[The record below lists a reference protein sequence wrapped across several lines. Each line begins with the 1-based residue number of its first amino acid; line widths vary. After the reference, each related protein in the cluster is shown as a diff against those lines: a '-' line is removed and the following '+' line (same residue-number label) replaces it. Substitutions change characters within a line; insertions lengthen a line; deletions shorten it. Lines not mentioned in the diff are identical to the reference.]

1 MAMTVAQATR
11 WLEEAEK
18 KDIHDISWE
27 ELIEVITVLRSQRL
41 PGGAPSYRNPL
52 VERALDLA
60 HRKAQPWLMNA
71 RAGVASQET
80 LDNLLGAARAVRA
93 SASPTGKLAQVDKAF
108 LEEVGRLVT
117 RLQRAQPRRGKG
129 PRADEFKR
137 ERRRAEGE
145 YRRLKEAFFDTGR
158 RAGLSEDEI
167 EDEWYQI
174 ETFSPHAGE
183 SIEAA
188 AAAKIAEWEAAILD
202 ALGDPI
208 GPPGISLPRGWTA
221 VREVE
226 LHPADRARFG
236 GAGTTQVEVP
246 ARYYA
251 DDALVAPVPTEQIP
265 ELQEA
270 FIAAGLLEEGSFW
283 SGVWDAQTIKAYTTV
298 LGYANLWGMTWESA
312 LQRMQQAHT
321 KLQEDQEKKKTVSEI
336 IAETYVQPD
345 YATLAQEVK
354 SMFRQRLRRE
364 PTEQELAEL
373 TAALGGWYRASFDVQ
388 MQIAEEAEARAESG
402 SDEPIQAQEVDPI
415 ARLGELFDERF
426 GAEER
431 RFEQIDNVRENMTH
445 MFQSLRSLQTM
456 MGG

>member
-1 MAMTVAQATR
+1 MAMTVAQAKR
-11 WLEEAEK
+11 WVEEAEK

-27 ELIEVITVLRSQRL
+27 ELIEVITVLRPLSPLGHQR
-41 PGGAPSYRNPL
+41 AWFNK
-52 VERALDLA
+52 ALDLV
-60 HRKAQPWLMNA
+60 HMKAAPWLMNA

-93 SASPTGKLAQVDKAF
+93 SASRTGKLAQADEAF
-108 LEEVGRLVT
+108 LEEVGRLLT

-137 ERRRAEGE
+137 ERLRAEGE

-158 RAGLSEDEI
+158 RAGLSEEEI
-167 EDEWYQI
+167 ELEWYKV
-174 ETFSPHAGE
+174 ETLGPQFGE
-183 SIEAA
+183 PVEVS
-188 AAAKIAEWEAAILD
+188 AAAKIAEWEAAILE

-236 GAGTTQVEVP
+236 GAGATQVEVP

-270 FIAAGLLEEGSFW
+270 LIAAGLLEEGSFW
-283 SGVWDAQTIKAYTTV
+283 SGVWDAETIKAYTTV
-298 LGYANLWGMTWESA
+298 LGYANLWGMTWDAA
-312 LQRMQQAHT
+312 LQRMEQAHA
-321 KLQEDQEKKKTVSEI
+321 KLQQDREDQEKKKTVSEI

-388 MQIAEEAEARAESG
+388 RQIAEEAEARAESG
-402 SDEPIQAQEVDPI
+402 SDEPIQAQEIDPI

-431 RFEQIDNVRENMTH
+431 RFEQIDNVRENMTN

>member
-1 MAMTVAQATR
+1 MAMTVEQAKR
-11 WLEEAEK
+11 WVEEAEK
-18 KDIHDISWE
+18 KSIFDISWE
-27 ELIEVITVLRSQRL
+27 ELTEVITILKYERL
-41 PGGAPSYRNPL
+41 PGRAPGYGRPWL
-52 VERALDLA
+52 ERALDLA
-60 HRKAQPWLMNA
+60 HKKAQPWLMNA

-80 LDNLLGAARAVRA
+80 LDNLTAAARAVRA
-93 SASPTGKLAQVDKAF
+93 SASLSGRLLPLDKAF
-108 LEEVGRLVT
+108 VEEVGRLAT

-158 RAGLSEDEI
+158 RAGLTKDEL
-167 EDEWYQI
+167 EDEWARTEKLAQELGEPI
-174 ETFSPHAGE
+174 EV
-183 SIEAA
+183 AA
-188 AAAKIAEWEAAILD
+188 AERIAEWEAAILE

-312 LQRMQQAHT
+312 LQRMEQAHA
-321 KLQEDQEKKKTVSEI
+321 KLQQDQENKKTASEI

-456 MGG
+456 MGS

>member
-1 MAMTVAQATR
+1 
-11 WLEEAEK
+11 LK
-18 KDIHDISWE
+18 
-27 ELIEVITVLRSQRL
+27 
-41 PGGAPSYRNPL
+41 
-52 VERALDLA
+52 
-60 HRKAQPWLMNA
+60 NA
-71 RAGVASQET
+71 RLGDTSQKTME
-80 LDNLLGAARAVRA
+80 NLADAVGAVLA
-93 SASPTGKLAQVDKAF
+93 SASPTGNLMPVDKAF
-108 LEEVGRLVT
+108 VEEVDQIVT
-117 RLQRAQPRRGKG
+117 RARRTRLWESMIEPRLERVMGVAREKAESLLQ
-129 PRADEFKR
+129 EFERK
-137 ERRRAEGE
+137 RRRAEFE

-158 RAGLSEDEI
+158 RDGLTEDELEFEWAKTEKLAKEFGEPI
-167 EDEWYQI
+167 EV
-174 ETFSPHAGE
+174 S
-183 SIEAA
+183 

-221 VREVE
+221 VREIQM
-226 LHPADRARFG
+226 HTMGPG
-236 GAGTTQVEVP
+236 GPQDGTTQAEFP

-283 SGVWDAQTIKAYTTV
+283 SGVWDAETIKAYTTV
-298 LGYANLWGMTWESA
+298 LGYANLWGVTWESA
-312 LQRMQQAHT
+312 LQRIEQAHT
-321 KLQEDQEKKKTVSEI
+321 KLQQDQENKKTVSEI

-402 SDEPIQAQEVDPI
+402 SDEPIQAQDVDPV
-415 ARLGELFDERF
+415 ARLGELFDERC

-431 RFEQIDNVRENMTH
+431 RFEQIDNVREKMTH
-445 MFQSLRSLQTM
+445 MFQSRRSLQTM
-456 MGG
+456 MGS